1 MVYIYKVQIF
11 VRIPDIDIVLYH
23 CFRSVDYKADRRQCL
38 LSVKWSGTIKVSL
51 PCYIKGYTYAEK
63 GTVTIFLNKIYV
75 YYNLIDKLIG

>member
-1 MVYIYKVQIF
+1 MYLFYVKYNLGDYLKDC
-11 VRIPDIDIVLYH
+11 PP
-23 CFRSVDYKADRRQCL
+23 FRSVDYEACSRQCL